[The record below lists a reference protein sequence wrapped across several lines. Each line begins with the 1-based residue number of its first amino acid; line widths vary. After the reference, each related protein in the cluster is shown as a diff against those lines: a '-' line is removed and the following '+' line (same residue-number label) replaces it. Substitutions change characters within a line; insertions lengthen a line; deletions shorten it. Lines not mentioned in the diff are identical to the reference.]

1 MAKKKIDAGNLFASV
16 VEETKE
22 ASPEMLGMESDAET
36 SEVIKERILYIPR
49 EKLVP
54 NPRNELI
61 YDMQGVEELADDIQ
75 RRGIQQPLLVQR
87 IGEDKY
93 GILSGHSRYKA
104 NNIAFARGWA
114 KGAVLPCV
122 IVSDIKN
129 EADVIEAII
138 LNNIQRDKKTSY
150 NKMMEIAE
158 LRRVGK
164 IRKKEAKENNE
175 KFSIPDYVKKWLG
188 ASDGEIS
195 KMMTIYETLG
205 EELMADFREERISAE
220 MAYSIAAKNKAQKS
234 SEFADNKQTL
244 SEYIN
249 EHWDRNVK
257 LTYGLFNNL
266 LEEYSGAALESEDKT
281 VAPAIKPYETVGE
294 GFSDLSKKLT
304 AIDNTL
310 AAAKMRRSLQ
320 RSLLNRANK
329 LQGELVKVLDIME
342 KNGLRLSGE

>member
-1 MAKKKIDAGNLFASV
+1 MAKKKIDAGNLFASIRCAA
-16 VEETKE
+16 
-22 ASPEMLGMESDAET
+22 ASFALRTDLMALEEMLPPALQKMYEDNRE
-36 SEVIKERILYIPR
+36 LYLSVPR
-49 EKLVP
+49 
-54 NPRNELI
+54 
-61 YDMQGVEELADDIQ
+61 YMGVEELADDIQ

-205 EELMADFREERISAE
+205 EELMADFREERIWHIALPRKIRLKSHLSLQTTNRR
-220 MAYSIAAKNKAQKS
+220 YLSTSTSIGIETSSLHMVCLTSFLKSTAAPLWRVRTKRW
-234 SEFADNKQTL
+234 
-244 SEYIN
+244 
-249 EHWDRNVK
+249 H
-257 LTYGLFNNL
+257 
-266 LEEYSGAALESEDKT
+266 
-281 VAPAIKPYETVGE
+281 
-294 GFSDLSKKLT
+294 
-304 AIDNTL
+304 
-310 AAAKMRRSLQ
+310 RRSNLT
-320 RSLLNRANK
+320 RPLERDSR
-329 LQGELVKVLDIME
+329 I
-342 KNGLRLSGE
+342 